1 MRFRTHGSSCA
12 PAEAPMGFLYL
23 ALTTLLLA
31 SLGLLEV
38 VAGGT
43 LPIIAPSTHAGSRA
57 GVR

>member
-1 MRFRTHGSSCA
+1 
-12 PAEAPMGFLYL
+12 MGFLYL